1 MLGVFPEEE
10 LCIFYLLLQ
19 IKTRYPEG
27 KRGEEKEVGQRPHIK
42 IVQYD
47 LTVLQSYEGRGVG

>member
-1 MLGVFPEEE
+1 MLRVFPEEE
-10 LCIFYLLLQ
+10 LHIFYLLLQ
-19 IKTRYPEG
+19 IKTRYPDR

-47 LTVLQSYEGRGVG
+47 LTVLQSYEGVG